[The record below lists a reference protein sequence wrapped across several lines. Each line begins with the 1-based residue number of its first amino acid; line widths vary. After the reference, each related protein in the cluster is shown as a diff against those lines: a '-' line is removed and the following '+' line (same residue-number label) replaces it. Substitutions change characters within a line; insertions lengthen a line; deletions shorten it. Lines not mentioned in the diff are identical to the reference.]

1 MKASR
6 RLCVQI
12 LRCSLSESVCGLP
25 LPGFRFIS
33 PVSLSRL
40 RFLMTVIEVHPTSF
54 AILPGG
60 SFMLR
65 YAMICPFSSGSSF
78 LVFFAGSSSLATL
91 RPRFFGPGFTSTPIN
106 GGEVEPNRLRRRFR
120 FVLPCFLSIHG
131 PTQARRD
138 CEGVLVFT
146 ENRKIASRLGAPN
159 LRGLQ

>member
-25 LPGFRFIS
+25 LPGIPLYFTG
-33 PVSLSRL
+33 
-40 RFLMTVIEVHPTSF
+40 FLKSVAFSDDVEVHPTSF

-65 YAMICPFSSGSSF
+65 CAMICPFSSGSSF
-78 LVFFAGSSSLATL
+78 LVLFAGSSSLATL